1 MRERFP
7 GYGNETVE
15 ARERRENL
23 DRVAAAQENGAP
35 STVPTAAI
43 AHHVTDADD
52 EQRERRQV
60 RQSEGRQ
67 SRRGRAR
74 GTTTNNRANG
84 TRARG
89 RQQNVNGYAG

>member
-15 ARERRENL
+15 ARERGENL
-23 DRVAAAQENGAP
+23 DRIATAQENGAP
-35 STVPTAAI
+35 STVPASAI
-43 AHHVTDADD
+43 AHHVSDAEN
-52 EQRERRQV
+52 EQRERLQAR
-60 RQSEGRQ
+60 RG
-67 SRRGRAR
+67 RGRAR

-89 RQQNVNGYAG
+89 GQGRGRQQRVNGHAG